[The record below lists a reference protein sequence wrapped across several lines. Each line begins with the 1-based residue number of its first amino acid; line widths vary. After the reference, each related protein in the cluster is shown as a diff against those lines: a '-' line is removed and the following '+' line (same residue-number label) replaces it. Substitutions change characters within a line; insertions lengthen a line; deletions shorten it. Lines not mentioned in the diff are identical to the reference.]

1 MSDSGTRGTV
11 DPRRYREILGHF
23 ATGVTVVT
31 TISTGPVAGA
41 ADGVDLDGQRADTA
55 EVHPWGTTVNAFSSV
70 SLDPPLV
77 LICIAHVRSIHPV
90 IASSGRFAVNILG
103 EDDQLLSDC
112 FAGAPSPY
120 PRSAFCGASY
130 HLGTTGVPILDSAI
144 AYLDCELERSVDVG
158 DHTIYVGRV
167 VGLGSGVDHILP
179 LLYYRGRYLRIERAE
194 ERDLLGKPEL

>member
-1 MSDSGTRGTV
+1 MSSSAGGTV
-11 DPRRYREILGHF
+11 DQRRYREILGHF

-31 TISTGPVAGA
+31 TVSHNPAGSESIP
-41 ADGVDLDGQRADTA
+41 DGTDASGEAL
-55 EVHPWGTTVNAFSSV
+55 HPWGTTVNAFSSV

-90 IASSGRFAVNILG
+90 IAEAGRFAINILG

-144 AYLDCELERSVDVG
+144 AYLDCELERSIDVG

-167 VGLGSGVDHILP
+167 VGLGSGVDHTLP
-179 LLYYRGRYLRIERAE
+179 LLYFRGRYLRIERAE
-194 ERDLLGKPEL
+194 EHPLLGKPEI

>member
-1 MSDSGTRGTV
+1 MSDTGTKGTV
-11 DPRRYREILGHF
+11 DPRRYRELLGHF

-31 TISTGPVAGA
+31 TISREPGAGA
-41 ADGVDLDGQRADTA
+41 AGVDGADAPET
-55 EVHPWGTTVNAFSSV
+55 HPWGTTVNAFSSV

-90 IASSGRFAVNILG
+90 IATAGRFAVNILG

-167 VGLGSGVDHILP
+167 VGLGSGVDHTLP

-194 ERDLLGKPEL
+194 ERDLLGKPEV